1 MQKQSCTFKKK
12 NNTIVFTPPFIS
24 QFIETQKPSRSHTL
38 TCADH
43 HSLDQ
48 LSCVEAGLDDV
59 GPTEQCV
66 SLMLLCVVGTVSL
79 LSSVSWHW
87 VWEVCLCHWNTFA

>member
-1 MQKQSCTFKKK
+1 MHSKVTERQ
-12 NNTIVFTPPFIS
+12 N
-24 QFIETQKPSRSHTL
+24 PSTSHRRARRVL
-38 TCADH
+38 TCANH

-59 GPTEQCV
+59 GTTEQCV

-87 VWEVCLCHWNTFA
+87 VWEVCLGHRDTFA

>member
-1 MQKQSCTFKKK
+1 MS
-12 NNTIVFTPPFIS
+12 
-24 QFIETQKPSRSHTL
+24 EAQKPFTSHQWTQRVL

-59 GPTEQCV
+59 GTTEQCV

-87 VWEVCLCHWNTFA
+87 VWEVCLCHRNTFASRRDENNKFYI